1 MVTEGAERA
10 LALTLLGF
18 GQAARLSAETA
29 EPHHLAGFV
38 FDVASAFTTFYE
50 ECPVLKAPTEPV
62 RESRLALCALALQ
75 VLLKGLDLLGI
86 PVPDRM

>member
-1 MVTEGAERA
+1 VTEDAERA

-18 GQAARLSAETA
+18 GPAVRLSADTA
-29 EPHHLAGFV
+29 EPHHLAGFM

-50 ECPVLKAPTEPV
+50 ECPVLKAPAEQV
-62 RESRLALCALALQ
+62 RESRLALCALALR
-75 VLLKGLDLLGI
+75 VLTRGLDLLGV